1 MASTDKTTPTD
12 TTADKK
18 GGEKKGDKKSGDKKS
33 DKKVG
38 SGEKKALPPGKEI
51 VPAKMPESVL
61 KKRKTF
67 KAIKE
72 RRDKLKAAQI
82 KKAKV
87 VRKTIFKRAES
98 YVNEYRKKE
107 RSEIRLKRQAK
118 NNGNFYI
125 PPEAKILFVIRI
137 RGINNVSPKVKK
149 ILQLLRLRQ
158 IHNGVFVKMNKA
170 IHNMLLLVEPY
181 VTYGPP
187 NLKSVREL
195 IYKRG
200 FGKVSRQRI
209 ALHDNS
215 IIAKQMGEHNIICIE
230 DLIHEIYTC
239 GPKFKEANNFLWPF
253 KLSSPLG
260 GYTRFKKIHY
270 SEGGDH
276 GNREEDINKLIR
288 RMN

>member
-1 MASTDKTTPTD
+1 MA
-12 TTADKK
+12 TTAQKPATTDQKPTTDQKSEAKTEAKEAKSKAAAAPSKK
-18 GGEKKGDKKSGDKKS
+18 IIPVKT
-33 DKKVG
+33 
-38 SGEKKALPPGKEI
+38 
-51 VPAKMPESVL
+51 PESVL

-72 RRDKLKAAQI
+72 KQATG
-82 KKAKV
+82 KAKRAKSATK
-87 VRKTIFKRAES
+87 VRKEIFKRAEK
-98 YVNEYRKKE
+98 YINEYRQKE
-107 RSEIRLKRQAK
+107 RAEIRFLRQAK

-125 PPEAKILFVIRI
+125 LPEAKILFVIRI

-158 IHNGVFVKMNKA
+158 IQNGVFVKVNKA

-187 NLKSVREL
+187 NLKTVREL

-200 FGKVSRQRI
+200 HGKVSRTRI
-209 ALHDNS
+209 PLHDNT
-215 IIAKQMGEHNIICIE
+215 IVAQELGQYGIICVE

-239 GPKFKEANNFLWPF
+239 GPHFKEANNFLWPF
-253 KLSSPLG
+253 KLSAPLG

-276 GNREEDINKLIR
+276 GNREEDINKLVR